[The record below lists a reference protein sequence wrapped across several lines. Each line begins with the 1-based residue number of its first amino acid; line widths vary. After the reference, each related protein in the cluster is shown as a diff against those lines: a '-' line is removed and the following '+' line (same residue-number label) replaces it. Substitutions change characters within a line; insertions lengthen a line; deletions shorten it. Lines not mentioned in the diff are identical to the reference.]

1 MALSPVYP
9 ATRYEV
15 PPPVD
20 LSDRAERE
28 RLGGAA
34 ARAFVN
40 MMARWKIRDADA
52 RGLLGGM
59 SNGAYYALKK
69 QPGRMLDEDRIRRVS
84 YLVGIFG
91 ALNALYGEELADR
104 WMTLPNRNRIFGG
117 LTPVAYLVGGGMP
130 AFATVRRLLDARRG
144 GY

>member
-1 MALSPVYP
+1 MDLSPIYP
-9 ATRYEV
+9 ATRHEV
-15 PPPVD
+15 PPPAD

-28 RLGGAA
+28 RLGGDA
-34 ARAFVN
+34 ARAFIN

-52 RGLLGGM
+52 RRLLGGM

-69 QPGRMLDEDRIRRVS
+69 RPDRMLDEDRIRRVS

-91 ALNALYGEELADR
+91 ALNALYGEKLADR
-104 WMTLPNRNRIFGG
+104 WMTLPNGNRIFGG
-117 LTPVAYLVGGGMP
+117 LTPVDYLVRGGMP
-130 AFATVRRLLDARRG
+130 AFATVRRLLDARRS